1 MPAIG
6 FVLTRREPFATADV
20 YKVMGRDAMARAPTG
35 GDRAPLVDDLTLA
48 RAMRRDEAAFRTI
61 VARHE
66 SPVFALLGRIL
77 LCRQGQ
83 GLVEDLAQETFVRVY
98 SGLPGFGRDGR
109 WNLTGWILTIAARLA
124 LDELRR
130 RPRQHEPLADAVE
143 QADERQGADV
153 EVERR
158 RIAHAIGHAVEKL
171 APEYRAAFILREV
184 HGFDYDAIA
193 EALSIDLG
201 TVKSRLSRARA
212 ALRAALAG
220 LYDEK

>member
-1 MPAIG
+1 
-6 FVLTRREPFATADV
+6 
-20 YKVMGRDAMARAPTG
+20 MGRDAMARAPAG

-61 VARHE
+61 VTRHE
-66 SPVFALLGRIL
+66 SPVFALIGRIL
-77 LCRQGQ
+77 LCGRGQ

-98 SGLPGFGRDGR
+98 SGLPEFGRDGR

-124 LDELRR
+124 LDELRK
-130 RPRQHEPLADAVE
+130 RPRRHEPLA
-143 QADERQGADV
+143 QAADHPDERAHADAGM
-153 EVERR
+153 ERR
-158 RIAHAIGHAVEKL
+158 RIAHAISHAVEKL

-184 HGFDYDAIA
+184 HGLDYEAIA